1 MSSEKKDGRD
11 DEFQLVPPPVE
22 MPSGVGPNDGL
33 TPMMRQYESVKRR
46 HPGAILFF
54 RMGDFFEM
62 FGRDAEVASP
72 ILEIALTTRDK
83 KGDNPVPMCGIPHHA
98 LENYVG
104 KLLRAGHRVVI
115 CDQVEDPRLARGL
128 VRREVTRVITPGTLL
143 EDNLLQ
149 SRENNYLC
157 SIAEIGNSVS
167 AAFVDV
173 STGEF
178 KVTCHEGEGRW
189 QDLAEDLDLVK
200 PREIIH
206 AESFIIPL
214 KKIATEGVLVHGQED
229 WWFGPENGAEVL
241 RRHFHVATLD
251 PFGLDKPA
259 MLAAAGAAIQYL
271 NEVQRA
277 DLNHISD
284 IMVMRE
290 AEAMVIDD
298 VTRRNLELTA
308 SWMTSDKHDSLL
320 GLLDRTITSMG
331 ARLLRQW
338 LLRPLMDIGEIESRL
353 NAVQELVKDPVTF
366 RGVAEALKPV
376 ADLER
381 LVTRI
386 VLGSAN
392 ARDLV
397 ALRRSAE
404 ALPTLIST
412 LEGAK
417 SERLKGLRG
426 AIDTLEDIAARI
438 SGTLVEEPP
447 LQLREGGLIATGA
460 DPELDEL
467 RLIVKDNR
475 AYLAEIEHRERGRT
489 GIPNLKVK
497 YNKVF
502 GYYIEVSRANLDLV
516 PDDYFRKQT
525 LVNAERFITPELKEY
540 ESKVLNAT
548 DRIVAREYELFV
560 ELREK
565 VAAESER
572 IQRTARA
579 LAQLDVLRCFAEDAA
594 SNGYCRPVVDESDEI
609 RIVAGRHPVVERLRL
624 EERFIPNDAFL
635 NTKDHRLLIITGPN
649 MGGKS
654 TYLRQV
660 ALITLMAQIGSF
672 VPAKEARIGV
682 VDRIFTRIGASD
694 YLARGQST
702 FMVEMSETANILRN
716 ATKRSLIILDEIGR
730 GTSTF
735 DGLSIAWAVAE
746 HIHNSPRLGAKTMFA
761 THYHEL
767 TEMALTLEGVKNF
780 NVAAREHGD
789 EVIFLRTVVPGPS
802 DQSYGIQ
809 VGRLAGLPREVVRR
823 ARQIL
828 DNLERDEFDPSGRPR
843 LARANGSA
851 SKDNGKIKKPPP
863 ETAEKRALEEIRKLD
878 LDDVT
883 PLDALNFLQRMKEK
897 YKKRDD

>member
-1 MSSEKKDGRD
+1 MAAKGKDD
-11 DEFQLVPPPVE
+11 DFQLVPPSAEEKPKGS
-22 MPSGVGPNDGL
+22 PRDGL
-33 TPMMRQYESVKRR
+33 TPMMRQYEAVKRR

-62 FGRDAEVASP
+62 FGRDAEVAAG
-72 ILEIALTTRDK
+72 ILEIALTTRDR
-83 KGDNPVPMCGIPHHA
+83 KGPNPVPMCGIPYHA

-104 KLLRAGHRVVI
+104 KLIRAGHRIVI

-128 VRREVTRVITPGTLL
+128 VRREVTRIITPGTLL
-143 EDNLLQ
+143 EDTLLK

-157 SIAEIGNSVS
+157 ALAEARGMVA
-167 AAFVDV
+167 AAFIDA

-178 KVTCHEGEGRW
+178 RVAFHDGAKAWKEVE
-189 QDLAEDLDLVK
+189 EDLELFH
-200 PREIIH
+200 PREVIH
-206 AESFIIPL
+206 PAAMDLPL
-214 KKIATEGVLVHGQED
+214 SEEALGGALVHGQDD
-229 WWFGPENGAEVL
+229 WWFEPDAARETL
-241 RRHFHVATLD
+241 MKHFGVATLE
-251 PFGLDKPA
+251 PFGLDNPA
-259 MLAAAGAAIQYL
+259 TIAAAGGALQYL
-271 NEVQRA
+271 KEVQRA
-277 DLNHISD
+277 ELGHIGD
-284 IMVMRE
+284 IYVIRK
-290 AEAMVIDD
+290 AEAMLIDD
-298 VTRRNLELTA
+298 VTRRNLELTE
-308 SWMTSDKHDSLL
+308 SWMTGEKRDSLL

-338 LLRPLMDIGEIESRL
+338 LLRPLLDLDEIDARL
-353 NAVQELVKDPVTF
+353 EAVAELVRDPHLRSSV
-366 RGVAEALKPV
+366 VELLKPV

-386 VLGSAN
+386 VVGSAN

-397 ALRRSAE
+397 ALGRSAAE
-404 ALPTLIST
+404 LPALIAT
-412 LEGAK
+412 LEGSK
-417 SERLKGLRG
+417 SERLNSLRED
-426 AIDTLEDIAARI
+426 IDPLEDIAAWI
-438 SGTLVEEPP
+438 EETIVPEPP
-447 LQLREGGLIATGA
+447 LHLRDGGLIADGA
-460 DPELDEL
+460 DAELDEL

-475 AYLAEIEHRERGRT
+475 AYIADIEHRERGRT

-502 GYYIEVSRANLDLV
+502 GYYIEVSRSNLDLV

-540 ESKVLNAT
+540 ESKVLNAN
-548 DRIVAREYELFV
+548 DRIVALEYQIFSQ
-560 ELREK
+560 LRERI
-565 VAAESER
+565 AEQRER

-579 LAQLDVLRCFAEDAA
+579 LAQLDVLACFGDNAVA
-594 SNGYCRPVVDESDEI
+594 NGYCRPQVDESEEI
-609 RIVAGRHPVVERLRL
+609 DIKGGRHPVVERLRL
-624 EERFIPNDAFL
+624 EERFIPNDAYL
-635 NTKDHRLLIITGPN
+635 NTSDQRLLIITGPN

-654 TYLRQV
+654 TFLRQV
-660 ALITLMAQIGSF
+660 ALIALMAQIGSF
-672 VPAKEARIGV
+672 VPADEARIGL

-716 ATKRSLIILDEIGR
+716 ATRRSLIVLDEIGR

-746 HIHNSPRLGAKTMFA
+746 HIHDHPELNARTMFA

-767 TEMALTLEGVKNF
+767 TELAFTLEGVKNY

-809 VGRLAGLPREVVRR
+809 VGKLAGLPLRVVER

-828 DNLERDEFDPSGRPR
+828 KNLERDAFDSEGRPR
-843 LARANGSA
+843 LARQTRNSNGEPA
-851 SKDNGKIKKPPP
+851 KPATDKPQP
-863 ETAEKRALEEIRKLD
+863 TEHPALRALKQLEIEEM
-878 LDDVT
+878 T
-883 PLDALNFLQRMKEK
+883 PVEALVALERILQLL
-897 YKKRDD
+897 KKTH